1 MFLQL
6 FVFSHESEDYWACD
20 PSIKTSGNTDLPII
34 KGQHLSFSP
43 VLRFSTE
50 DFLVIGE
57 DDMQTNYTPVNTHS
71 VSFQ

>member
-1 MFLQL
+1 MG
-6 FVFSHESEDYWACD
+6 YWCWD
-20 PSIKTSGNTDLPII
+20 PSIKTSGNTDLLII

-43 VLRFSTE
+43 ALRFSTE

-57 DDMQTNYTPVNTHS
+57 DDMQPNYIPVNAHS